1 MVIYTTVTLEREFD
15 PTLEISL
22 KRFLFPK
29 KLPTTINHLHFKK
42 SLFWSF
48 CFLKENTTPGILVCF
63 VIWSFGC
70 FGWDFGSPNNVENMQ
85 HFLGQ
90 HMQIFRFCKDSYT
103 SIDML
108 NRQFPQLCKRNA
120 WWLDDRLDVSIPSRE
135 LLSRWFLPFPVWWD
149 VLVSWRVDFLR

>member
-22 KRFLFPK
+22 KRSLFPK
-29 KLPTTINHLHFKK
+29 KLTTTINHLHFKK

-48 CFLKENTTPGILVCF
+48 CFAGVVVCKFDLDVLDGILEVQTTCNISW
-63 VIWSFGC
+63 VNTCSI
-70 FGWDFGSPNNVENMQ
+70 
-85 HFLGQ
+85 
-90 HMQIFRFCKDSYT
+90 RFCQDSYT

-120 WWLDDRLDVSIPSRE
+120 WWLDDRLDVSIPSRV
-135 LLSRWFLPFPVWWD
+135 LLSR
-149 VLVSWRVDFLR
+149 